1 MTIITKITIITIM
14 TVKRTIIVTIIVI
27 VVIKKKLISHKECA
41 NKIKQKLMKK
51 IRQLKILERKRKM

>member
-1 MTIITKITIITIM
+1 M

-27 VVIKKKLISHKECA
+27 VVIKKKLISHKKCA